1 MHYLRNIEIKIK
13 TKINKHE
20 DSQKYCF
27 AYHLTDAGPFKA
39 IYNFGLEIAED
50 EPFTTPVTLI
60 DSNG

>member
-1 MHYLRNIEIKIK
+1 MYYYQH
-13 TKINKHE
+13 
-20 DSQKYCF
+20 CF

-60 DSNG
+60 DTNG